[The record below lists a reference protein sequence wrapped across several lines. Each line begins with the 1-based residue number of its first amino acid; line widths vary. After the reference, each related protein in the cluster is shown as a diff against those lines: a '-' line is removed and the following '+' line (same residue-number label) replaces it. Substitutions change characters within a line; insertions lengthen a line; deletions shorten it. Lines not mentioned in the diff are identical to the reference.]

1 MCGIFG
7 ISSPSDVTPT
17 LLEALEKL
25 EYRGYDSC
33 GLSIAGEDGQ
43 LQIRKGAGPVQRV
56 ASEERFSELQGHW
69 GLGHVRWATHG
80 RVSRLNAH
88 PMVDSYG
95 DIAIVHNG
103 ILQGYESLRSKLV
116 SAGHTFLSETD
127 SEVIAH
133 LIEKN
138 LKDGLKVEDAILECA
153 RELQGTYAIG
163 VMTRQEPGVL
173 YALRNESPL
182 LVGVGED
189 FHCFSSDPLTLG
201 GLTDQV
207 IWLED
212 GEMARIDRNSC
223 RLISIADGHEIKR
236 EPETVN
242 ISAQAVD
249 LGGHPDFM
257 SKEIAENGTVV
268 KTALSIEEEKIDAI
282 VDAILQSERT
292 VLTGVGTSYFVALM
306 GQYMISELADEFTPA
321 MSSDELPHMV
331 PLRDSD
337 HVLAISQS
345 GETYDTLRALRLS
358 RARGAN
364 LSAILNVESSSMA
377 REVDQYLNQGAGP
390 EICVLSTK
398 STISQLA
405 LMLRVAVRLGERKGV
420 LSGQALDD
428 LKSDMAALP
437 ARLDS
442 IASGDHGLIRD
453 LARRHSVMRNWFFIG
468 RGIQHGLALEAAL
481 KFKEVTY
488 CHAEGMSA
496 GALKHGTISLIDDA
510 MHTVIFLP
518 GTETDE
524 LRQHAIGAIAEIS
537 TRGGKVICFQPSGS
551 PPPEPRPEFIIEG
564 PSAGPWTTPLLQLM
578 QAQLFAYYTAK
589 ALGRNVDKP
598 RALAKSVTVG

>member
-7 ISSPSDVTPT
+7 ISANRNVTP
-17 LLEALEKL
+17 LLIDALEKL

-33 GLSIAGEDGQ
+33 GLTVGGEDGH

-56 ASEERFSELQGHW
+56 ASEERFAEISGNW

-80 RVSRLNAH
+80 RVSRLNSH
-88 PMVDSYG
+88 PLVDSYG

-103 ILQGYESLRSKLV
+103 ILQGYEALRQELI
-116 SAGHTFLSETD
+116 AEGHTFLSETD

-133 LIEKN
+133 LIERAIKQ
-138 LKDGLKVEDAILECA
+138 GSTVEEAILICA
-153 RELQGTYAIG
+153 QKLQGTYAIG
-163 VMTRQEPGVL
+163 VMTKQEPGTL
-173 YALRNESPL
+173 YALRKESPL
-182 LVGVGED
+182 LIGVGDD

-201 GLTDQV
+201 GITEKV

-212 GEMARIDRNSC
+212 GEMARVDQKSCTLRNISDGSTFQ
-223 RLISIADGHEIKR
+223 RKPETISIAER
-236 EPETVN
+236 
-242 ISAQAVD
+242 AVD
-249 LGGHPDFM
+249 LAGYPDFM
-257 SKEIAENGTVV
+257 SKEIAENGKVV
-268 KTALSIEEEKIDAI
+268 QTAIELPDDQIDDIVTAMEKS
-282 VDAILQSERT
+282 QRT
-292 VLTGVGTSYFVALM
+292 VLTGVGTSFYVALM

-321 MSSDELPHMV
+321 MSSDEMPHMV

-358 RARGAN
+358 RSRGAN

-377 REVDQYLNQGAGP
+377 REVDQYIDQGAGP

-405 LMLRVAVRLGERKGV
+405 LMLRIAVRLGERKGV
-420 LSGQALDD
+420 LDGERLAAIRE
-428 LKSDMAALP
+428 DMAALP
-437 ARLDS
+437 ARLDA
-442 IASGDHGLIRD
+442 IAEGDHGQIRD
-453 LARRHSVMRNWFFIG
+453 LARRHSVMRNWFFLG

-488 CHAEGMSA
+488 CHAEGMSS

-518 GTETDE
+518 GSDVHD
-524 LRQHAIGAIAEIS
+524 LRQHAMGAIAEIS
-537 TRGGKVICFQPSGS
+537 TRGGKVICFQPQGS
-551 PPPEPRPEFIIEG
+551 PPPDPRPESIVEC
-564 PSAGPWTTPLLQLM
+564 PAAGPWTTPMLQLM
-578 QAQLFAYYTAK
+578 QAQLLAYYTAK

-598 RALAKSVTVG
+598 RALAKSVTVS

>member
-7 ISSPSDVTPT
+7 ISADHNVAPVLIES
-17 LLEALEKL
+17 LERL

-33 GLSIAGEDGQ
+33 GLSIGKEDGH
-43 LQIRKGAGPVQRV
+43 LEVRKGAGPVQRV
-56 ASEERFSELQGHW
+56 ATEERFAEASGNW

-88 PMVDSYG
+88 PLVDSFG
-95 DIAIVHNG
+95 DISIVHNG
-103 ILQGYESLRSKLV
+103 ILQDYESLRAELTAS
-116 SAGHTFLSETD
+116 GHTFLSETD

-133 LIEKN
+133 LLERC
-138 LKDGLKVEDAILECA
+138 LKDSTSIEEAVLACA
-153 RELQGTYAIG
+153 QKLQGTYAIG
-163 VMTRQEPGVL
+163 VMTRHEPGVL

-182 LVGVGED
+182 LVGVGDD

-212 GEMARIDRNSC
+212 GEMARIDRESC
-223 RLISIADGHEIKR
+223 RLRSITTGSEIQR
-236 EPETVN
+236 SPETVS
-242 ISAQAVD
+242 IATRAVE
-249 LGGHPDFM
+249 LSGHPDFM
-257 SKEIAENGTVV
+257 SKEITENSQVV
-268 KTALSIEEEKIDAI
+268 KTAWAIEESEIDRI
-282 VDAILQSERT
+282 VEVIQQSERT
-292 VLTGVGTSYFVALM
+292 VLTGVGTSYYVALM

-321 MSSDELPHMV
+321 MSSDEMPHMV

-345 GETYDTLRALRLS
+345 GETYDTLRALRIS

-364 LSAILNVESSSMA
+364 LSAILNVDSSSMA
-377 REVDQYLNQGAGP
+377 REVDQYLDQGAGP

-405 LMLRVAVRLGERKGV
+405 LMLRIAVRLGEMKGV
-420 LSGQALDD
+420 LQGEKLAAVLE
-428 LKSDMAALP
+428 DMSALP
-437 ARLDS
+437 ERLES
-442 IASGDHGLIRD
+442 IAKGDHTIIRD
-453 LARRHSVMRNWFFIG
+453 LARRHSVMRNWFFLG
-468 RGIQHGLALEAAL
+468 RGIQHGLALESAL

-488 CHAEGMSA
+488 CHAEGMSS

-518 GTETDE
+518 GTEVKD

-537 TRGGKVICFQPSGS
+537 TRGGKVICFQPEGS
-551 PPPEPRPEFIIEG
+551 PTPEPRPDSIVEC
-564 PSAGPWTTPLLQLM
+564 PAAGPWTTPLLQLM

>member
-7 ISSPSDVTPT
+7 ISSRHDVTPT

-33 GLSIAGEDGQ
+33 GLSVAGEDGQ

-56 ASEERFSELQGHW
+56 AAEERFSELGGHW

-88 PMVDSYG
+88 PLIDSYG

-103 ILQGYESLRSKLV
+103 ILQRYESLRSELE

-138 LKDGLKVEDAILECA
+138 LKDGLKVEEAILECA
-153 RELQGTYAIG
+153 RRLQGTYAIG
-163 VMTRQEPGVL
+163 VMSRQEPGVL

-182 LVGVGED
+182 LIGVGKD

-212 GEMARIDRNSC
+212 GEMARIDRDSC
-223 RLISIADGHEIKR
+223 RLLSIADASVIQR
-236 EPETVN
+236 DPETVS
-242 ISAQAVD
+242 IAARAVE
-249 LGGHPDFM
+249 LNGHPDFM
-257 SKEIAENGTVV
+257 SKEISENGEVV
-268 KTALSIEEEKIDAI
+268 RTALSINQEKIDSI

-292 VLTGVGTSYFVALM
+292 VLTGVGTSYYVALM
-306 GQYMISELADEFTPA
+306 GQYMISDLADEFTPA
-321 MSSDELPHMV
+321 MSSDEMPHMV
-331 PLRDSD
+331 PLGDSD

-358 RARGAN
+358 RSRGAN
-364 LSAILNVESSSMA
+364 LSAILNVDSSSMA
-377 REVDQYLNQGAGP
+377 REVDQYLDQGAGP

-398 STISQLA
+398 STISQLT
-405 LMLRVAVRLGERKGV
+405 LMLRIAVRLGERKGV
-420 LSGQALDD
+420 LSGPRLEEICE
-428 LKSDMAALP
+428 DMAALP
-437 ARLDS
+437 DRLDG
-442 IASGDHGLIRD
+442 IAKSDHALIRD
-453 LARRHSVMRNWFFIG
+453 LARRHSVMRNWFFLG

-488 CHAEGMSA
+488 CHAEGMSS

-518 GTETDE
+518 GTEVEE

-537 TRGGKVICFQPSGS
+537 TRGGKVICFQPQGS
-551 PPPEPRPEFIIEG
+551 PAPEPRPDSIVDG

>member
-7 ISSPSDVTPT
+7 ISSENDVAPT

-33 GLSIAGEDGQ
+33 GLSVGGEDGQ

-56 ASEERFSELQGHW
+56 ASEERFSEISGHW

-88 PMVDSYG
+88 PLIDSFG

-103 ILQGYESLRSKLV
+103 ILQGYETLRNELTA
-116 SAGHTFLSETD
+116 AGHTFLSETD

-138 LKDGLKVEDAILECA
+138 LKAGQNVEEAILQCA
-153 RELQGTYAIG
+153 RSLQGTYAIG
-163 VMTRQEPGVL
+163 VMTRQEPGVM

-212 GEMARIDRNSC
+212 GEMARIDQKSC
-223 RLISIADGHEIKR
+223 RLISIADGSQIQR
-236 EPETVN
+236 APET
-242 ISAQAVD
+242 IAIAARAVELD
-249 LGGHPDFM
+249 GHPDFM
-257 SKEIAENGTVV
+257 SKEISENGEVV
-268 KTALSIEEEKIDAI
+268 RTALAIDEVKVDGI
-282 VDAILQSERT
+282 VEAILQSERT
-292 VLTGVGTSYFVALM
+292 VLTGVGTSYYVALM

-321 MSSDELPHMV
+321 MSSDEMPHMV

-358 RARGAN
+358 RTRGAN
-364 LSAILNVESSSMA
+364 LSAILNVDSSSMA
-377 REVDQYLNQGAGP
+377 REVDQYLDQGAGP

-405 LMLRVAVRLGERKGV
+405 LMLRIAIRLGERKGV
-420 LSGQALDD
+420 LSGSALEEIRA
-428 LKSDMAALP
+428 DMAALP
-437 ARLDS
+437 KRLDS
-442 IASGDHGLIRD
+442 LAQGDHGLIRD
-453 LARRHSVMRNWFFIG
+453 LARRHSVMRNWFFLG

-488 CHAEGMSA
+488 CHAEGMSS

-537 TRGGKVICFQPSGS
+537 TRGGKVICFQPQGS
-551 PPPEPRPEFIIEG
+551 PTPEPRPDSIVEG
-564 PSAGPWTTPLLQLM
+564 PSAGPWTTPLIQLM

>member
-1 MCGIFG
+1 M
-7 ISSPSDVTPT
+7 
-17 LLEALEKL
+17 
-25 EYRGYDSC
+25 
-33 GLSIAGEDGQ
+33 
-43 LQIRKGAGPVQRV
+43 
-56 ASEERFSELQGHW
+56 
-69 GLGHVRWATHG
+69 
-80 RVSRLNAH
+80 
-88 PMVDSYG
+88 
-95 DIAIVHNG
+95 
-103 ILQGYESLRSKLV
+103 
-116 SAGHTFLSETD
+116 
-127 SEVIAH
+127 
-133 LIEKN
+133 
-138 LKDGLKVEDAILECA
+138 
-153 RELQGTYAIG
+153 
-163 VMTRQEPGVL
+163 

-189 FHCFSSDPLTLG
+189 FRCFSSDPLTLG

-212 GEMARIDRNSC
+212 GEMARIDQKSC
-223 RLISIADGHEIKR
+223 RLISIADGSQIQR
-236 EPETVN
+236 APET
-242 ISAQAVD
+242 IAIAARAVELD
-249 LGGHPDFM
+249 GHPDFM
-257 SKEIAENGTVV
+257 SKEISENGEVV
-268 KTALSIEEEKIDAI
+268 RTALAIDEAKVDGI
-282 VDAILQSERT
+282 VEAILQSERT
-292 VLTGVGTSYFVALM
+292 VLTGVGTSYYVALM

-321 MSSDELPHMV
+321 MSSDEMPHMV

-358 RARGAN
+358 RTRGAN
-364 LSAILNVESSSMA
+364 LSAILNVDSSSMA
-377 REVDQYLNQGAGP
+377 REVDQYLDQGAGP

-405 LMLRVAVRLGERKGV
+405 LMLRIAIRLGERKGV
-420 LSGQALDD
+420 LSGSALEEIRA
-428 LKSDMAALP
+428 DMAALP
-437 ARLDS
+437 QRLDS
-442 IASGDHGLIRD
+442 LAQGDHGLIRD
-453 LARRHSVMRNWFFIG
+453 LARRHSVMRNWFFLG

-488 CHAEGMSA
+488 CHAEGMSS

-537 TRGGKVICFQPSGS
+537 TRGGKVICFQPQGS
-551 PPPEPRPEFIIEG
+551 PTPEPRPDSIVEG
-564 PSAGPWTTPLLQLM
+564 PSAGPWTTPLIQLM